1 METFRLSSIKIRKIV
16 SVLIFLSIASLIA
29 LLFSDDDPTE
39 FNRIQVSLLAVNIVS
54 FFALLPVVVLSA
66 KNLFYDYKQKKLGAK
81 LRFRMALAFSG
92 LALIPAI
99 VIFFFAIN
107 FMNKGISVWSD
118 ADVEKGL
125 SDALMLGRSALDER
139 IQDGLF
145 ATSNISIQLKGMEN
159 IKQLLENQR
168 KENDAIQLSLI
179 DSDLRL
185 LASTSS
191 QIDRSSVRVPTA
203 FEINQVVLKQSWT
216 SLDST
221 TDDRYLIRVLVPVI
235 SFSLNEKPIYLQALY
250 SLDPKLSMMAYS
262 VEETYARY
270 GMLSFMK
277 TPIQYSYAL
286 TLGIVVMLSLLLAIY
301 GSFEFADRLVKPIEA
316 LEKQTDKKTDSEQNF
331 SNKKEYGEEDEI
343 AVLVNSFMAAQK
355 EAAWSDVAKRMAH
368 EINNPLTPIQL
379 SAERIQKKFIGSS
392 QEKEFIEASTKT
404 IITQVDVLRDL
415 VSAFSNFA
423 EREKLSFSKIDINN
437 LIEESI
443 QLFSRQ
449 HETISFDIRRGH
461 HELLEVDTNKIQQV
475 LNNLLLNAIDACH
488 QVENPAINFETK
500 TTKINSEKYCQITI
514 NDNGQ
519 GFDEDIIENAFEPY
533 QTSKEHGKG
542 LGLAIVK
549 SIIDEHKG
557 EINIDNSNVGAIIKI
572 ILPIEQKNLG
582 RAFSERTKTHT
593 DS

>member
-1 METFRLSSIKIRKIV
+1 MEAFRLSTIKIRKIV
-16 SVLIFLSIASLIA
+16 SALIFLSIASLVA

-39 FNRIQVSLLAVNIVS
+39 FNRIQVSLLAVNLVS
-54 FFALLPVVVLSA
+54 FFALLPVVALSA
-66 KNLFYDYKQKKLGAK
+66 KKLFHDYRQKKLGAR
-81 LRFRMALAFSG
+81 LRFKMALAFSS

-145 ATSNISIQLKGMEN
+145 ATSNISIQLKGMKN
-159 IKQLLENQR
+159 IAQVLEDQR

-185 LASTSS
+185 LASSS
-191 QIDRSSVRVPTA
+191 SKVDQSSVRVPTA
-203 FEINQVVLKQSWT
+203 FEINQVALKQSWT
-216 SLDST
+216 SLDSMA
-221 TDDRYLIRVLVPVI
+221 DDRYLIRVLVPVI

-301 GSFEFADRLVKPIEA
+301 GSFEFADKLVKPIEA
-316 LEKQTDKKTDSEQNF
+316 LEKQTDKKADSRHNP
-331 SNKKEYGEEDEI
+331 SSKKEYGEDDEI

-355 EAAWSDVAKRMAH
+355 EAAWSNVAKRMAH

-379 SAERIQKKFIGSS
+379 SAERIQKKFSRPS
-392 QEKEFIEASTKT
+392 QEKDFIEASTKT

-415 VSAFSNFA
+415 VNAFSNFA
-423 EREKLSFSKIDINN
+423 ERERLNFRNIDINN

-449 HETISFDIRRGH
+449 HEDISFGLKSGH
-461 HELLEVDTNKIQQV
+461 TEPLEADTNKIQQV
-475 LNNLLLNAIDACH
+475 LNNLLLNSIDACD
-488 QVENPAINFETK
+488 QTEKPVINFETK
-500 TTKINSEKYCQITI
+500 TKKINLRNFCQITV

-519 GFDEDIIENAFEPY
+519 GFDETLIKRAFEPY

-557 EINIDNSNVGAIIKI
+557 EISISNNNVGAMIKI
-572 ILPIEQKNLG
+572 LLPVEQKKLKE
-582 RAFSERTKTHT
+582 STQ
-593 DS
+593 